1 MSAWSQETGIGH
13 VEKLTVNALIMLYWK
28 NRRGEEEGEEVGVD
42 EGNDKH
48 PIILVQCSLLVEMIH
63 WL

>member
-1 MSAWSQETGIGH
+1 M
-13 VEKLTVNALIMLYWK
+13 EKLTVDALIMLYWK
-28 NRRGEEEGEEVGVD
+28 NRRGEEEGAE

-48 PIILVQCSLLVEMIH
+48 PIILGQSSLLVEMIH